1 MLKTR
6 ANCCSFCNGAN
17 LTEIVNFGN
26 VALAGAFL
34 KPDGFDTERK
44 YPLRLWFCG
53 DCFAVQVA
61 DQVPANL
68 LFNSNYFYFSSSIG
82 TLRAH
87 FADYAEEVSKR
98 FLDPPNASVLEF
110 GCNDGVLLRPL
121 ADCGIRTVIGVDP
134 ATNAISSINDSRITV
149 VNDFFSEATAKRI
162 VAQYGAMDLV
172 LANNV
177 FAHISDIRNVTR
189 AIHLALA
196 DDGVFIFEVHHLAK
210 VVEELQYDMIYHE
223 HLYYYSM
230 LSVMNHVA
238 RYGMVVFDIKLIP
251 IHGGSIRFY
260 VCKKGSKHSFQISD
274 AARALEQDERR
285 KGYDRVETFLRFSA
299 KVARHRDEL
308 TSLLSRLRSE
318 GAGIAGYGASGRANT
333 LLQYC
338 GLDHRHLDFMI
349 DDAPAKHGYF
359 TPGSHLE
366 ICPASVLAQKD
377 APDYL
382 LIFAWAFVE
391 EIRNRNETYLAT
403 GGKMIIPLPKLRI
416 LAGNGALP

>member
-6 ANCCSFCNGAN
+6 ANCCSFCNGTN
-17 LTEIVNFGN
+17 LTEVVNFGK

-34 KPDGFDTERK
+34 KPDCFDGERK

-61 DQVPANL
+61 DHVPPDV

-87 FADYAEEVSKR
+87 FDDYAKEVSKR
-98 FLDPPNASVLEF
+98 FLDPGNASVLEF

-134 ATNAISSINDSRITV
+134 ATNAVSSINDPRITI
-149 VNDFFSEATAKRI
+149 VNDFFSEATAERI
-162 VAQYGAMDLV
+162 VALHGKIDLV
-172 LANNV
+172 MANNV
-177 FAHISDIRNVTR
+177 YAHISDIRGVTR
-189 AIHLALA
+189 AVERVLA
-196 DDGVFIFEVHHLAK
+196 DNGVFIFEVHHLAK

-230 LSVMNHVA
+230 LSVMNHVD
-238 RYGMVVFDIKLIP
+238 RYGMVVFDVKHIP
-251 IHGGSIRFY
+251 IHGGSVRFY
-260 VCKKGSKHSFQISD
+260 VCKKGSKHSVRITE

-285 KGYDRVETFLRFSA
+285 KGYDRVETFLKFSA
-299 KVARHRDEL
+299 NVARHRDEL
-308 TSLLSRLRSE
+308 TSLLNQLRSE
-318 GAGIAGYGASGRANT
+318 GAGIVGYGASGRANT
-333 LLQYC
+333 ILQYC

-349 DDAPAKHGYF
+349 DDAPAKQGYF

-366 ICPASVLAQKD
+366 IFPGSVLSRRD

-391 EIRNRNETYLAT
+391 EIRKRNETYLAA

-416 LAGNGALP
+416 IGQ